1 MQSKISPGIMII
13 AIMALVGVILSGV
26 ALTKNRTQTGNPDT
40 LSKIISSKTMDVCV
54 AEWPPASI
62 KDAKTSKYSGHDI
75 EAYEMI
81 AKEIGATVRYHD
93 TTFGNMP
100 AALQSGVC
108 DMGTSLFVKISRSAA
123 VDFTRPILYGGDS
136 GLVRKG
142 DTRFRTKDDLNKPSI
157 KIAVA
162 NGESGHIFAK
172 TYLDKATIIPID
184 VEASDLSR
192 FMLEVTS
199 GRADVAIADSNMI
212 NRFAAA
218 HPETQVIFSD
228 HPLDLNPDAFPVRL
242 GDVQLLHF
250 LDNSIL
256 SLQTSGEW
264 DRLEKKYNAH
274 WFHEDTPY
282 KLK

>member
-1 MQSKISPGIMII
+1 MQSKISPSIVIV
-13 AIMALVGVILSGV
+13 ALVAIAGVVLSGV
-26 ALTKNRTQTGNPDT
+26 ALSKSKSQSGNQDT
-40 LSKIISSKTMDVCV
+40 LSKILSTKTMDVCV

-62 KDAKTSKYSGHDI
+62 KDAKTGKYSGHDI

-81 AKEIGATVRYHD
+81 GKEIGATVRYHD

-100 AALQSGVC
+100 AAIQSGVC

-142 DTRFRTKDDLNKPSI
+142 DTRFRTKDDLNKPSVR
-157 KIAVA
+157 IAVA

-172 TYLDKATIIPID
+172 TYLDKAAIIPID
-184 VEASDLSR
+184 VEASDLTR

-199 GRADVAIADSNMI
+199 GRADIAIADSNTI
-212 NRFAAA
+212 SRFAAA
-218 HPETQVIFSD
+218 HPETDALFMD
-228 HPLDLNPDAFPVRL
+228 RPLDLNPDAFPARL
-242 GDVQLLHF
+242 GDTKLLNF
-250 LDNSIL
+250 LNNSIL
-256 SLQTSGEW
+256 SLQTSSEW
-264 DRLEKKYNAH
+264 ERLEKKYNAH

>member
-1 MQSKISPGIMII
+1 MQSKISPSI
-13 AIMALVGVILSGV
+13 AIVAILAVAAIILSG
-26 ALTKNRTQTGNPDT
+26 AAFSKTRPQSINQDT
-40 LSKIISSKTMDVCV
+40 LSKILSTKTMDVCV

-62 KDAKTSKYSGHDI
+62 KDAKTGKYSGHDI

-142 DTRFRTKDDLNKPSI
+142 DTQFRSKDDLNRSSV

-172 TYLDKATIIPID
+172 TYLDKATITPID
-184 VEASDLSR
+184 VESSDLTR

-199 GRADVAIADSNMI
+199 GRTDIAIADSNTI
-212 NRFAAA
+212 SRFAAA
-218 HPETQVIFSD
+218 HPETQVVFLD

-242 GDVQLLHF
+242 GDARLLNF
-250 LDNSIL
+250 LNNSIL

-264 DRLEKKYNAH
+264 ERLEKKYNAH

>member
-1 MQSKISPGIMII
+1 MQSKISSGIVIV
-13 AIMALVGVILSGV
+13 AIMALAGVILSNV
-26 ALTKNRTQTGNPDT
+26 ALSKNKVQAGNPDT
-40 LSKIISSKTMDVCV
+40 LNKILSSKTMDVCV

-62 KDAKTSKYSGHDI
+62 KDAKTGKYSGHDI

-123 VDFTRPILYGGDS
+123 VDFTRPILFGGDS

-142 DTRFRTKDDLNKPSI
+142 ETRFRTKDDLNKSSVRI
-157 KIAVA
+157 VVA
-162 NGESGHIFAK
+162 NGESGHIFVK
-172 TYLDKATIIPID
+172 TYLDKATIVPID

-199 GRADVAIADSNMI
+199 GRADVAIADSNTI
-212 NRFAAA
+212 NRFAVA
-218 HPETQVIFSD
+218 HPETQSVFMD

-242 GDVQLLHF
+242 GDVKLLNF
-250 LDNSIL
+250 LNNSLL

-264 DRLEKKYNAH
+264 ERLEKKYNAH

-282 KLK
+282 TLK